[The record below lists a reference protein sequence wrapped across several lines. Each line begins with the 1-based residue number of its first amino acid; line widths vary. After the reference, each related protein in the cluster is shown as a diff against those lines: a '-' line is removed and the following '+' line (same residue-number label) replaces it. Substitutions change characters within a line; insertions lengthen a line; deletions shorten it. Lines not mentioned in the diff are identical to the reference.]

1 MSHFLI
7 VELSE
12 EPIAT
17 EDRVT
22 AGYFYDDADIQYVA
36 DYVQD
41 LNETS
46 LSYDEA
52 VELFNNELG
61 AAAVY
66 NKEDNSITFTGI
78 EKYFEEDF
86 KAVKEMA
93 ATATIND
100 FMNRSWAYKL
110 GDYIHPIFGTYIH
123 HTGDCSYPLPDFLR
137 DYVKDGEKF
146 YIGGICDYHC

>member
-12 EPIAT
+12 EPIAI

-41 LNETS
+41 LNETI

-61 AAAVY
+61 VAAVY
-66 NKEDNSITFTGI
+66 NKEDNSITITHI
-78 EKYFEEDF
+78 EKFFEEDF
-86 KAVKEMA
+86 KVVKELVEN
-93 ATATIND
+93 ATLDD
-100 FMNRSWAYKL
+100 FMNNYWSYRVK
-110 GDYIHPIFGTYIH
+110 DRINPTFGTYVY
-123 HTGDCSYPLPDFLR
+123 HTNECVYSLHDFLR
-137 DYVKDGEKF
+137 GYKNGEKL
-146 YIGGICDYHC
+146 YLGGICDYHC

>member
-12 EPIAT
+12 EPIAI
-17 EDRVT
+17 EDRAT
-22 AGYFYDDADIQYVA
+22 AGYFYDDSELQHVA

-66 NKEDNSITFTGI
+66 NKEDNSITFTHI
-78 EKYFEEDF
+78 EKFFEEDF
-86 KAVKEMA
+86 RVVKELVEN
-93 ATATIND
+93 ATLDD
-100 FMNRSWAYKL
+100 FMD
-110 GDYIHPIFGTYIH
+110 DYWSYRVRDRISPTFGTYVY
-123 HTGDCSYPLPDFLR
+123 HTDECTYSLHNFLR
-137 DYVKDGEKF
+137 GCKNGEKL
-146 YIGGICDYHC
+146 YLGGICDYHC